1 MKRKVKTELQ
11 ERVYTYFNNA
21 RSRARRE
28 GVKFNLTQEYIASIM
43 TSHCPIFG
51 TMFDWTPN
59 FNSQRENNFSSPELD
74 KVFSEDGYIMG
85 NVVFICHE
93 ANRIKDKGTM
103 DQHYAIA
110 DFMHEIEKQ
119 QQENLEYAQQ
129 REFASVPTDI
139 YKQRK
144 NDSEHGPLFATGPW
158 QDSDNPDDHS
168 GAISG
173 KDPDHSTQESSGD
186 SMGGRDA
193 EMEALIVAQSVEDRW
208 PREPKTL
215 WIAKRS
221 RHLPD

>member
-1 MKRKVKTELQ
+1 MKHKTRTELDD
-11 ERVYTYFNNA
+11 RVQTYYNNA
-21 RSRARRE
+21 RSRAKKE
-28 GVKFNLTQEYIASIM
+28 GVKFNLTREYIASIM

-59 FNSQRENNFSSPELD
+59 LNSRRDNNFSSPELD
-74 KVFSEDGYIMG
+74 RVFAEDGYIMG

-186 SMGGRDA
+186 SVGGRDA
-193 EMEALIVAQSVEDRW
+193 EMATFVTSYDIQNNG
-208 PREPKTL
+208 
-215 WIAKRS
+215 
-221 RHLPD
+221 LPCAENILAEHRGRRILD